1 MIPSTPPIT
10 YSVVIP
16 LKDEEENLLALVEEL
31 EPVMESLHT
40 PWELICI
47 DDGSQDQTL
56 PLLQKLA
63 QEKPYLRVLVF
74 AKNSGQSSAF
84 DAGFKAACGQ
94 YVITLDGDRQN
105 DPRDIPSL
113 LSLMDH
119 ADLVVGWRKERRD
132 PWVKRLSSKIANAI
146 RRRVCH
152 DGVLDTGCSL
162 KVYRTSCLRHLK
174 MYKGM
179 HRFLPALF
187 QIEGFRVT
195 QLPVR
200 HRERTHGVT
209 KYSFS
214 SRLIAPLL
222 DMLVVAWMRRRHLGY
237 TIAREFDH
245 DHS

>member
-1 MIPSTPPIT
+1 MTLSIA

-16 LKDEEENLLALVEEL
+16 LKDEEENLLPLVAEL
-31 EPVMESLHT
+31 EPVMESLKA
-40 PWELICI
+40 PWELICV
-47 DDGSQDQTL
+47 DDGSKDNTL
-56 PLLQKLA
+56 SLLRKLSR
-63 QEKPYLRVLVF
+63 EKPYLRVLVF

-84 DAGFKAACGQ
+84 DAGFKAARGE

-105 DPRDIPSL
+105 DPRDIPALVAAMSQ
-113 LSLMDH
+113 

-146 RRRVCH
+146 RSRVCH

-195 QLPVR
+195 QLAVH
-200 HRERTHGVT
+200 HRERTRGVT

-245 DHS
+245 DHP